1 MEYTIKEVSEKFKLS
16 AHTLRFY
23 EKEGVLPTIHR
34 DESGRRVYSDRDLGI
49 IQIICCMRVTGM
61 SLEYIKKYVELCI
74 FGDKTIPER
83 RQMILSQ
90 KKIIEDRIKEY
101 QDLLNVVNWKLEY
114 YDNRM
119 HENNSTAI
127 N

>member
-1 MEYTIKEVSEKFKLS
+1 MEYSIKEVSEKFKLS

-23 EKEGVLPTIHR
+23 EKEGVLPTIQR
-34 DESGRRVYSDRDLGI
+34 DESGRRVYSNKDLGI

-74 FGDKTIPER
+74 LGDNTIPER
-83 RQMILSQ
+83 HQMILSQ
-90 KKIIEDRIKEY
+90 KEIIEDLIKEY
-101 QDLLNVVNWKLEY
+101 QDLLNVVNWKLQY